1 MSQPRPATEKSP
13 YFDMENK
20 FGVEFDFHQFIRI
33 EEVTP
38 KEFRAQHI
46 NILDY
51 TAIIFNSRH
60 GIDHFFHLCQQMRIV
75 VPESMHYYCISESIA
90 NYLQRYIQ
98 YRKRKVFFGAH
109 NRFED
114 VLPAMQ
120 RRPSEKYMMVV
131 SDIHNDD
138 TIQMFASHKIQVTPA
153 VMYRTVINDFTKE
166 EKKAKYDMFVL
177 FTPMGV
183 KAFRKNFPKIQDGDK
198 YIGCFGQNT
207 LLALKEEGFTPVVM
221 APTPECQSITTALEK
236 FLEQNALEVE
246 EVKKPA
252 VKKTTTA
259 KTTATKTTA
268 AKTTA
273 TKTAATKTTT
283 AKTAATKTT
292 TAKTT
297 AIKTAA
303 TKTTTAKTTATKTT
317 KTTTAKTTAAK
328 KATVKKTEEKA

>member
-1 MSQPRPATEKSP
+1 MKVKRILVSQPRPATEKSP

-138 TIQMFASHKIQVTPA
+138 TIQMFASHKIHVTPA

-252 VKKTTTA
+252 VKKTTAA
-259 KTTATKTTA
+259 KATVTKPATKTTA

-273 TKTAATKTTT
+273 A
-283 AKTAATKTT
+283 
-292 TAKTT
+292 
-297 AIKTAA
+297 KTAA

>member
-252 VKKTTTA
+252 VKKTTATKATAA

-283 AKTAATKTT
+283 AKTTATKTT
-292 TAKTT
+292 KT
-297 AIKTAA
+297 
-303 TKTTTAKTTATKTT
+303 TT

>member
-252 VKKTTTA
+252 VKKTTAA
-259 KTTATKTTA
+259 KTTATKPATKATSTKTTA

-283 AKTAATKTT
+283 TKTAATK
-292 TAKTT
+292 
-297 AIKTAA
+297 
-303 TKTTTAKTTATKTT
+303 TATKTT

>member
-252 VKKTTTA
+252 VKKTTAA
-259 KTTATKTTA
+259 KTTATKATATKPAAKATATKTTA

-273 TKTAATKTTT
+273 AKTAATKTTT

-292 TAKTT
+292 KT
-297 AIKTAA
+297 
-303 TKTTTAKTTATKTT
+303 TT

>member
-1 MSQPRPATEKSP
+1 MKVKRILVSQPRPATEKSP

-252 VKKTTTA
+252 VKKTAAKATAA

-273 TKTAATKTTT
+273 TKTTT

-292 TAKTT
+292 TT
-297 AIKTAA
+297 
-303 TKTTTAKTTATKTT
+303 KTTATKTTKTTT

>member
-138 TIQMFASHKIQVTPA
+138 TIQMFASHKIHVTPA

-252 VKKTTTA
+252 VKKTTAA
-259 KTTATKTTA
+259 KATVTKPATKTTA

-273 TKTAATKTTT
+273 A
-283 AKTAATKTT
+283 
-292 TAKTT
+292 
-297 AIKTAA
+297 KTAA